1 MLLLS
6 GWSIGVTSAT
16 SSNYQVGSEYSG
28 EKESEIKF
36 QPFSSASH
44 SIHQLKTTSGLI
56 FSPYGS
62 FDPILQPIPLGPEN
76 IVDFQALDR
85 TRFALVQSESADL
98 TTLQQNLQ
106 ERGLIVI
113 ESIPDDTIIIR
124 IPIQYNSAITLH
136 ELGSME
142 GVRWAGELPIAWRVS
157 PEVASIAGR
166 EAITVDLDISPAPD
180 LSIQELKQ

>member
-1 MLLLS
+1 MSLLPPVRTIKLVLN
-6 GWSIGVTSAT
+6 IA
-16 SSNYQVGSEYSG
+16 ER
-28 EKESEIKF
+28 KESEIKF

-62 FDPILQPIPLGPEN
+62 FDPILQPIPLSPEN

-142 GVRWAGELPIAWRVS
+142 GKMGGQTSIGELAHEIWQES
-157 PEVASIAGR
+157 MAGG
-166 EAITVDLDISPAPD
+166 
-180 LSIQELKQ
+180 KQ

>member
-1 MLLLS
+1 M
-6 GWSIGVTSAT
+6 
-16 SSNYQVGSEYSG
+16 
-28 EKESEIKF
+28 
-36 QPFSSASH
+36 
-44 SIHQLKTTSGLI
+44 
-56 FSPYGS
+56 
-62 FDPILQPIPLGPEN
+62 
-76 IVDFQALDR
+76 
-85 TRFALVQSESADL
+85 QSESADL

-136 ELGSME
+136 ELPYG

-180 LSIQELKQ
+180 LSIQELKQLQSDLEYISSG

>member
-1 MLLLS
+1 M
-6 GWSIGVTSAT
+6 
-16 SSNYQVGSEYSG
+16 
-28 EKESEIKF
+28 
-36 QPFSSASH
+36 
-44 SIHQLKTTSGLI
+44 
-56 FSPYGS
+56 
-62 FDPILQPIPLGPEN
+62 
-76 IVDFQALDR
+76 
-85 TRFALVQSESADL
+85 QSESADL

-180 LSIQELKQ
+180 LSIQELKQLQSDLESISSSENSRDICDSHLCQSKSVNAIWIPILAMDGRILHIHQASKLTIHNSVASDISGIIQELKLLEDVKKYESVLI